1 MQVRTGL
8 VVFLILL
15 CISIL
20 LRNRH
25 NILPIVIKDVG
36 AIHRLLD

>member
-20 LRNRH
+20 LRNTH
-25 NILPIVIKDVG
+25 NILPIVIKDVAVHG
-36 AIHRLLD
+36 LLD